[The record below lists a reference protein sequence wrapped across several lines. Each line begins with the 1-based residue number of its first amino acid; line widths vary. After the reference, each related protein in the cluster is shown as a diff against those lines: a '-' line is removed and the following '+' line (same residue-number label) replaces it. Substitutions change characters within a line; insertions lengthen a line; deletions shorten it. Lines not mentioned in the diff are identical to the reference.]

1 MTWRTVKILVIIAIV
16 AFILI
21 NVYLTV
27 VGNSL
32 TPA

>member
-1 MTWRTVKILVIIAIV
+1 MTARRVVLTIVIV
-16 AFILI
+16 AFVVIA
-21 NVYLTV
+21 VYLTV